1 MKILFILT
9 FSLLSNTLL
18 SQISVNGNQ
27 LKNLASPT
35 DPADAVNLQYILQ
48 LENQIEQMD
57 LNIDNDCD
65 GFTENQGDCNDNDKS
80 IGPEN
85 LEIIDD
91 GIDNDCDGLIDE
103 YVFNEIDDDGDG
115 YNEINGDCDDSNI
128 NVYPGNDEIQ
138 DGLDNNCNG
147 EIDEIIGNEID
158 SINNL
163 LNDIDNNKAFL
174 MTVNQLKNNYLI
186 SGETYEFTSEI
197 VLKGYVVS
205 NDSSDN
211 FYKEIYIQDDP
222 RNPTGGIRI
231 LIDQTDLHKKYNFGR
246 EIYINL
252 KGLHIGEYRTGDG
265 VVSIGELDD
274 NQNRLSNIRSLK
286 SLDHIFRSDI
296 TNNIEP
302 LNLIFSEINDDHI
315 GTYVSISNVNVEI
328 SQIGKPF
335 VDKYDSIDTQ
345 RTLETCEDF
354 IKSTFNLETEAFA
367 SFRDVPLPSGSGT
380 IRGVVTKTY
389 NGDNLVLKLNS
400 PNDMNFNG
408 EVCSVL
414 NIDDFEIVLDETFDN
429 VVDNSNFDYNGW
441 VNYAEIGGELWTE
454 QFYSGNGYVEFK
466 AYNSGDDVNIGW
478 LVTPA
483 FDLTGASNAYINF
496 KLAQN
501 HLDDEENNTLEVF
514 VSTDFDGSD
523 VLAANW
529 DKINVN
535 IPGQDVSWYAFQ
547 DVGLV
552 NVSSYSGNLYVA
564 FKYIGSG
571 NDTSL
576 DGGYWVD
583 DILFIKD

>member
-1 MKILFILT
+1 MKILFIIT

-147 EIDEIIGNEID
+147 EIDEIAGNEIN

-186 SGETYEFTSEI
+186 SGETYEFTSDI

-222 RNPTGGIRI
+222 KKSNRRNSYFNR
-231 LIDQTDLHKKYNFGR
+231 
-246 EIYINL
+246 
-252 KGLHIGEYRTGDG
+252 
-265 VVSIGELDD
+265 S
-274 NQNRLSNIRSLK
+274 NRL
-286 SLDHIFRSDI
+286 
-296 TNNIEP
+296 T
-302 LNLIFSEINDDHI
+302 
-315 GTYVSISNVNVEI
+315 
-328 SQIGKPF
+328 
-335 VDKYDSIDTQ
+335 
-345 RTLETCEDF
+345 
-354 IKSTFNLETEAFA
+354 
-367 SFRDVPLPSGSGT
+367 
-380 IRGVVTKTY
+380 
-389 NGDNLVLKLNS
+389 
-400 PNDMNFNG
+400 
-408 EVCSVL
+408 
-414 NIDDFEIVLDETFDN
+414 
-429 VVDNSNFDYNGW
+429 
-441 VNYAEIGGELWTE
+441 
-454 QFYSGNGYVEFK
+454 
-466 AYNSGDDVNIGW
+466 
-478 LVTPA
+478 
-483 FDLTGASNAYINF
+483 
-496 KLAQN
+496 
-501 HLDDEENNTLEVF
+501 
-514 VSTDFDGSD
+514 
-523 VLAANW
+523 
-529 DKINVN
+529 
-535 IPGQDVSWYAFQ
+535 
-547 DVGLV
+547 
-552 NVSSYSGNLYVA
+552 
-564 FKYIGSG
+564 
-571 NDTSL
+571 
-576 DGGYWVD
+576 
-583 DILFIKD
+583 